1 MIVRPA
7 ATADIPAM
15 AAVLEANGETDSWP
29 DVPGRPYLEHL
40 VGRAS
45 ARALVGE
52 VDGVVV
58 GWGATIEVGGP
69 RRRFITDL
77 FIDPAHQSRG
87 VGRAILADLVDG
99 ATERLTLSSG
109 DPRALA
115 AYVRAGMR
123 PWWPVLYLTV
133 PGEAV
138 HGVAGAVPGE
148 RDGAT
153 ATAERAGPAETAH
166 WSQAW
171 TGMDRRADFDYDA
184 RLPDAAGWLIRER
197 GEPAAIAWS
206 RRRRDGSGRTLV
218 HATIA
223 PAVDPVAATLAA
235 LAAAA
240 GGAESVSCT
249 IPGPH
254 PAVPWLLER
263 GARIVDRDTYCATD
277 RDLLDPER
285 ILPDPGFL

>member
-7 ATADIPAM
+7 KPSDIPAM

-40 VGRAS
+40 VSRPS
-45 ARALVGE
+45 AQPLAGE

-58 GWGATIEVGGP
+58 GWGASIEVGGP

-77 FIDPAHQSRG
+77 FIDPAQQSKG
-87 VGRAILADLVDG
+87 VGRAVLAQLVDG
-99 ATERLTLSSG
+99 AEQRFTFSSD
-109 DPRALA
+109 DPRALG
-115 AYVRAGMR
+115 AYIRAGMR
-123 PWWPVLYLTV
+123 PWWPVLYMTV
-133 PGEAV
+133 SGAALREVGE
-138 HGVAGAVPGE
+138 GAGAESV
-148 RDGAT
+148 
-153 ATAERAGPAETAH
+153 TAERLDAAGTAR
-166 WSQAW
+166 WSEAW
-171 TGMDRRADFDYDA
+171 TGMDRRADFEYDA
-184 RLPDAAGWLIRER
+184 RLPEATGWLIREG

-206 RRRRDGSGRTLV
+206 RRRRDGSGRALV

-223 PAVDPVAATLAA
+223 PSAGPLAVTLAA
-235 LAAAA
+235 LRAAAA
-240 GGAESVSCT
+240 GSASLSCT

-254 PAVPWLLER
+254 PAVPWLLDH

-277 RDLLDPER
+277 AGLLDPER